1 MTASSLLRAPLAV
14 AFDLDGTLI
23 DSKGD
28 IAAACNRALVAVG
41 RAPLDE
47 AVIATF
53 VGDGARVLLA
63 RALDREPDD
72 ALVDR
77 ALSAFQPFYDAN
89 AAVRTTLLPGALA
102 VLDVLSTRPI
112 ALVTNKPRSGTL
124 AVLKALGIDAR
135 FAFIRT
141 GSDGP
146 LKPHRRAITDA
157 LDAIG
162 VAAADTWV
170 VGDAEQD
177 VRAGRA
183 AGCPTIVV
191 RGGFQSAARVEAARP
206 DLIVDSLLD
215 VAALITKLGQ

>member
-1 MTASSLLRAPLAV
+1 MALLLRAPRAV

-28 IAAACNRALVAVG
+28 IAAACNRALAAVG
-41 RAPLDE
+41 RAPLDIE
-47 AVIATF
+47 VIASF

-63 RALDREPDD
+63 RALALPPDD

-77 ALSAFQPFYDAN
+77 GLAAFHPIYEAASA
-89 AAVRTTLLPGALA
+89 VHTTLLPGAIALMDALA
-102 VLDVLSTRPI
+102 HVPL
-112 ALVTNKPRSGTL
+112 ALVTNKPRGATL
-124 AVLKALGIDAR
+124 AVLKAFDIDAR
-135 FAFIRT
+135 FAFIRAGT
-141 GSDGP
+141 DGP
-146 LKPHRRAITDA
+146 LKPDPRAVKDA

-162 VAAADTWV
+162 VAPADAWM

-183 AGCPTIVV
+183 AGCATIVV
-191 RGGFQSAARVEAARP
+191 RGGFQSAARVEASKP

-215 VAALITKLGQ
+215 LISLLATLEAR

>member
-1 MTASSLLRAPLAV
+1 MSLRAPLAV

-41 RAPLDE
+41 RSPLDE
-47 AVIATF
+47 DVIARF
-53 VGDGARVLLA
+53 IGVGARVLLA
-63 RALDREPDD
+63 RALDLEPDD

-77 ALSAFQPFYDAN
+77 ALAAFQPFYDAN
-89 AAVRTTLLPGALA
+89 AAVRTTLLPGAIAVMDALA
-102 VLDVLSTRPI
+102 PRPL
-112 ALVTNKPRSGTL
+112 ALVTNKPRSSTL
-124 AVLKALGIDAR
+124 AVLKALAIDTR

-146 LKPHRRAITDA
+146 LKPHRRAVTDA
-157 LDAIG
+157 LDALG
-162 VAAADTWV
+162 VAPADAWM

-183 AGCPTIVV
+183 AGCVTIVV
-191 RGGFQSAARVEAARP
+191 RGGFQSAERVEASRP
-206 DLIVDSLLD
+206 DLTVDSLLD
-215 VAALITKLGQ
+215 VAALVTKLGKR